1 MRKVVA
7 VFATLVGSVVAAI
20 SIASPAYAAFHDRVA
35 NPYLHTLLDALT
47 LAIVTSPLW
56 TAYLWGA
63 NRRRGLVA
71 LIAVVQVPVAV
82 FSFVPIPDPAL
93 HAIAL
98 ALSLTITV
106 TSLWYVRRAA
116 KLDAVEARTGQFT
129 AR

>member
-1 MRKVVA
+1 MKKVFA
-7 VFATLVGSVVAAI
+7 VFATLIGAVVAAVGT
-20 SIASPAYAAFHDRVA
+20 ATPAYAAFHDRVA

-63 NRRRGLVA
+63 NRRRGLLA
-71 LIAVVQVPVAV
+71 LIAVVQIPVAV

-93 HAIAL
+93 HAVAL

-116 KLDAVEARTGQFT
+116 RLDAAEARAEEVP